1 MAKYDD
7 LKELLKIFND
17 SNLTSLEYEKDGL
30 RVRFDR
36 SSNNTC
42 SLPNNPIKEEIKEE
56 IADNKKYILSP
67 IVGTI
72 SLKSLETK
80 ENFGNVGT
88 KVKSGDKVCVIEA
101 MKVMN
106 EIKSQYNG
114 VIEEILVKDGQI
126 VEYGQKLFVIGD

>member
-7 LKELLKIFND
+7 LKELMKIFED

-30 RVRFDR
+30 RVKFDR
-36 SSNNTC
+36 SNNVSNISTPVVSNKEV
-42 SLPNNPIKEEIKEE
+42 KEEK
-56 IADNKKYILSP
+56 DDKKYILSP

-72 SLKSLETK
+72 SLKSSETN
-80 ENFGNVGT
+80 ELLVSVGK
-88 KVKSGDKVCVIEA
+88 KVKTGDKLCIIEA

-114 VIEEILVKDGQI
+114 VIEEILVNDGQI
-126 VEYGQKLFVIGD
+126 VEDGQKLFVIGD

>member
-7 LKELLKIFND
+7 LKELMKIFED

-30 RVRFDR
+30 RVKFDR
-36 SSNNTC
+36 SNNVSNISTPVVSNKEV
-42 SLPNNPIKEEIKEE
+42 KEEK
-56 IADNKKYILSP
+56 DDKKYILSP

-72 SLKSLETK
+72 SLKSSETN
-80 ENFGNVGT
+80 ELLVSVGK
-88 KVKSGDKVCVIEA
+88 KVKTGDKLGILEA

-114 VIEEILVKDGQI
+114 VIEEILVNDGQI

>member
-7 LKELLKIFND
+7 LKELMKIFED

-30 RVRFDR
+30 RVKFDR
-36 SSNNTC
+36 SNNVSNISTPVVSNKEV
-42 SLPNNPIKEEIKEE
+42 KEEK
-56 IADNKKYILSP
+56 DDKKYILSP

-72 SLKSLETK
+72 SLKSSETN
-80 ENFGNVGT
+80 ELLVSVGK
-88 KVKSGDKVCVIEA
+88 KVKTGDKLCIIEA

-114 VIEEILVKDGQI
+114 VIEEILVNDGQI